1 MLVLNNC
8 SIINS
13 IYKFREN
20 NKKMDVNLIKEKI
33 QESIENSQ
41 VQVKDTNGTGD
52 HFSILVISD
61 VFDSM
66 SLVNRH
72 KVIHQCLKEYISNEI
87 HAIQLKTLSK
97 KEYENQ

>member
-13 IYKFREN
+13 IYKFKEN
-20 NKKMDVNLIKEKI
+20 NDKMDVNLIKEKI
-33 QESIENSQ
+33 EASIENAQ
-41 VQVKDTNGTGD
+41 VNVKDTNGTGD
-52 HFSILVISD
+52 HFSILVISNI
-61 VFDSM
+61 FNNM

-72 KVIHQCLKEYISNEI
+72 KMIHKCLKKYLNNEI
-87 HAIQLKTLSK
+87 HAIQLQTLSE